1 MFDLADLKA
10 ILLDHRQVAQ
20 HIKPLKRSVVATEF
34 PNVLLVGVRGSGK
47 THLMINRIHAL
58 LEAGYDWQSMLYIN
72 FEDERLL
79 GFTTE
84 DFQRLLN
91 AYKALHPNHKKPHI
105 FLDEP
110 QSVEGW
116 ATFARRLADQK
127 YPVMVNC
134 SDDRALNQAATTT
147 LGGRYLV
154 RTVFPLSFAETLKT
168 SGLKTS
174 NLDFASPTTRS
185 NIRTQFDAYVR
196 FGGFPGLLGQ
206 ADTLKRYHLNNHYQ
220 QMYLVDVAA
229 RHNISHLLALRLIM
243 KTLAEHVGEPLS
255 FSKWTRLVF
264 EHGVKLSKNTLIN
277 HVGFVKDAFLIF
289 SIHNF
294 YGKLNDRETNPK
306 YFFADNGLIELLNRD
321 PLSAQL
327 ENVVAIELIRR
338 FGLDDRV
345 FYFAHNGEIDFYV
358 PEWDLGIQVTRDL
371 NHNETMKREVGAFK
385 KTNDFLSLK
394 RRLILTLDDERTLE
408 TSAGSIEV
416 MPIWKWL
423 LTSEK
428 DR

>member
-1 MFDLADLKA
+1 
-10 ILLDHRQVAQ
+10 
-20 HIKPLKRSVVATEF
+20 
-34 PNVLLVGVRGSGK
+34 
-47 THLMINRIHAL
+47 
-58 LEAGYDWQSMLYIN
+58 
-72 FEDERLL
+72 
-79 GFTTE
+79 
-84 DFQRLLN
+84 
-91 AYKALHPNHKKPHI
+91 
-105 FLDEP
+105 
-110 QSVEGW
+110 
-116 ATFARRLADQK
+116 
-127 YPVMVNC
+127 MVNC
-134 SDDRALNQAATTT
+134 SDERALNQVATTT

-154 RTVFPLSFAETLKT
+154 RTVFPLSFAETLKA
-168 SGLKTS
+168 SGLEPS
-174 NLDFASPTTRS
+174 DLDLASPTPRS

-327 ENVVAIELIRR
+327 ENVVTIELIRR

-345 FYFAHNGEIDFYV
+345 FYFAHNAEIDFYV
-358 PEWDLGIQVTRDL
+358 PERDLGIQVTRDL
-371 NHNETMKREVGAFK
+371 NRNETMKREVGAFE
-385 KTNDFLSLK
+385 KTNDFLSFK

-423 LTSEK
+423 LTSET

>member
-34 PNVLLVGVRGSGK
+34 PNVLLVGVRGGGK

-79 GFTTE
+79 GFKTE
-84 DFQRLLN
+84 DFQRLLD

-134 SDDRALNQAATTT
+134 SDNRALNQGATTT

-154 RTVFPLSFAETLKT
+154 RTVFPLSFAETLKALGFEP
-168 SGLKTS
+168 SG
-174 NLDFASPTTRS
+174 LDFASPTTRS

-243 KTLAEHVGEPLS
+243 KTLAEHVGEPFS

-338 FGLDDRV
+338 FGLDDQV
-345 FYFAHNGEIDFYV
+345 FYFAHNAEIDFYV
-358 PEWDLGIQVTRDL
+358 PEWDL
-371 NHNETMKREVGAFK
+371 A
-385 KTNDFLSLK
+385 
-394 RRLILTLDDERTLE
+394 
-408 TSAGSIEV
+408 
-416 MPIWKWL
+416 
-423 LTSEK
+423 
-428 DR
+428 

>member
-1 MFDLADLKA
+1 MLELS
-10 ILLDHRQVAQ
+10 LLQEIIIDNRQWAKEIQLV
-20 HIKPLKRSVVATEF
+20 KRVDIEISYQAT
-34 PNVLLVGVRGSGK
+34 VLIGIRRSGK
-47 THLMINRIHAL
+47 SYL
-58 LEAGYDWQSMLYIN
+58 LFQRMHELIEEGHNWDEILFVN

-79 GFTTE
+79 GFKAE
-84 DFQRLLN
+84 DFNRLLE
-91 AYKALHPNHKKPHI
+91 AYGTLHPQNEKPWI
-105 FLDEP
+105 FLDEI
-110 QSVEGW
+110 QNIDGW
-116 ATFARRLADQK
+116 EKFARRLADQK
-127 YPVMVNC
+127 YHVVITGSNAKMLSSEV
-134 SDDRALNQAATTT
+134 ATT

-154 RTVFPLSFAETLKT
+154 RTVFPFSFAETIKAHEIDTITTHLHST
-168 SGLKTS
+168 E
-174 NLDFASPTTRS
+174 TRS
-185 NIRTQFDAYVR
+185 HIRAVFDSYLR
-196 FGGFPGLLGQ
+196 FGGFPGIFGET
-206 ADTLKRYHLNNHYQ
+206 DVLKRDYLNNLYQ
-220 QMYLVDVAA
+220 KIYLGDIAT
-229 RHNISHLLALRLIM
+229 RNNINNIFALRLMI
-243 KTLAEHVGEPLS
+243 KKLAESVGQPVS
-255 FSKWTRLVF
+255 YTRLTNLVTQT
-264 EHGVKLSKNTLIN
+264 GIKLSKNTLIN

-306 YFFADNGLIELLNRD
+306 YYFADNGLIELLNRD

-345 FYFAHNGEIDFYV
+345 FYFAHNAEIDFYV

-371 NHNETMKREVGAFK
+371 NHNETMKREVGAFE
-385 KTNDFLSLK
+385 KTNDFLSFK

-423 LTSEK
+423 LTSEE

>member
-1 MFDLADLKA
+1 MLDLADLKA

-20 HIKPLKRSVVATEF
+20 NIKPLKRSVVATEF
-34 PNVLLVGVRGSGK
+34 PNVLLVGVRGCGK
-47 THLMINRIHAL
+47 THLMIDRMHAL
-58 LEAGYDWQSMLYIN
+58 IEAGHDWQSMLYID

-79 GFTTE
+79 GFKTK
-84 DFQRLLN
+84 DFQRLLD
-91 AYKALHPNHKKPHI
+91 AYKALHPNHQKPHI

-134 SDDRALNQAATTT
+134 SDDRALNQGATTT

-168 SGLKTS
+168 SGLETS
-174 NLDFASPTTRS
+174 NLDLASPTTRS

-206 ADTLKRYHLNNHYQ
+206 SDALKRKALNNHYQ
-220 QMYLVDVAA
+220 QTYLADVAA
-229 RHNISHLLALRLIM
+229 RHHISHLLALRLTM

-255 FSKWTRLVF
+255 FSKWTRLIF

-294 YGKLNDRETNPK
+294 YGKLNDRGTNPK

-321 PLSAQL
+321 PLSDQL

-345 FYFAHNGEIDFYV
+345 FYFAHNAEIDFYV

-371 NHNETMKREVGAFK
+371 NHNETMKCEVDAFE

-394 RRLILTLDDERTLE
+394 RRRILTLDDERTLE

-423 LTSEK
+423 LTSET